1 MIRND
6 PGEERQNSIPA
17 AESNQTM
24 NLSSRHLKRSSASRL
39 PKNFDY
45 RLLDT
50 GNFSKLE
57 QLGPHRVIRPAPQ
70 AIWPNRLAEEEWQ
83 QAEAEYQY
91 FKGKPSG
98 GKWTFYTNLP
108 SMGWTIRFADLV
120 FKINPTG
127 FGHIGLFPE
136 QASNWLWIQER
147 IRQNRDVNVLNI
159 FGYTGASTLAAASA
173 GARVTHVDAS
183 RPSVTWAR
191 RNLELSG
198 LNDRPVRWI
207 VDDVL
212 KFLKREHR
220 RGTCYDAIVMD
231 PPTFGRGAKNE
242 VWKIE
247 KDLPELMTLCRAVL
261 SAKPRFLLIST
272 HTPGFSALTLEN
284 MLLTYLVEPGT
295 GSLESDEMRIH
306 DTGSGLNL
314 PSGFYSRWQ
323 CKHRGK

>member
-1 MIRND
+1 
-6 PGEERQNSIPA
+6 
-17 AESNQTM
+17 M
-24 NLSSRHLKRSSASRL
+24 NRPSGILKRSSALRL

-45 RLLDT
+45 CLLDT
-50 GNFSKLE
+50 GNFRKLE

-70 AIWPNRLAEEEWQ
+70 AIWPNRLAEKEWQ
-83 QAEAEYQY
+83 EAEAEYRY
-91 FKGKPSG
+91 FKEKQSG
-98 GKWTFYTNLP
+98 GEWTFHAGLP
-108 SMGWTIRFADLV
+108 SMGWTIRFAELE

-136 QASNWLWIQER
+136 QASNWLWIQDR
-147 IRQNRDVNVLNI
+147 IRQGRNVNVLNI
-159 FGYTGASTLAAASA
+159 FGYTGAGTLAAASA

-198 LNDRPVRWI
+198 LDDRPVRWI

-212 KFLKREHR
+212 KFLKRERR
-220 RGTCYDAIVMD
+220 RGTRYDGIIMD
-231 PPTFGRGAKNE
+231 PPTFGRGAKKE

-247 KDLPELMTLCRAVL
+247 KNLPELMTLCRSVL

-284 MLLTYLVEPGT
+284 MLLTYLVEPGSGT
-295 GSLESDEMRIH
+295 LESDEMYIH
-306 DTGSGLNL
+306 DTASGLNL
-314 PSGFYSRWQ
+314 PSGFYSRWKRKNQ
-323 CKHRGK
+323 GGK